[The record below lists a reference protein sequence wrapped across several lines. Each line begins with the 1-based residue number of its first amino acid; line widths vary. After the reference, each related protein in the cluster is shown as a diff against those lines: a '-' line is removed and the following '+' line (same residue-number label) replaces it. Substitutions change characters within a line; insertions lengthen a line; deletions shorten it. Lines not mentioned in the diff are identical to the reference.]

1 VQAAI
6 AVKTPGRV
14 LVPISN
20 WASFG
25 GSKDVIIWLPID
37 MIAQT
42 ITGLVALR
50 KEIISDIYQMMGLSD
65 IMRGATDPQETLG
78 AQQLKTQYGS
88 TRVRDKQQELVRL
101 ARDLVEITSEIIT
114 EKFDPVTMIEMAQ
127 TQLPTSAMKQKTIME
142 LQQNIQ
148 GMVQQQQMQAMQA
161 QQAPPQPGQPP
172 APPQQPQEQ
181 PELQQAITELQ
192 RAQEKPT
199 IEQVLYFLKDNRAKS
214 FVLDIETDSTIER
227 DEAAEKKAR
236 SEFVQV
242 LAQLLP
248 QLAQM
253 IQSEPKTAEFC
264 GELLKFATAP
274 FRAGR
279 SLDSSVDKLV
289 EQMKLKADQPRGD
302 DATTA
307 QNKTMLQIEQLK
319 DQTEKEKIRA
329 DTGIKAAQLKQ
340 QDAHKQQ
347 DLANQRTLK
356 QMELNA
362 KQGDADGKIQVQ
374 NQKAMESREA
384 HQAHMIE
391 KNQDMALNRQKMD
404 LAVQSNNMKR
414 NDLATRANER
424 QMAFQAKQQQGLMK
438 P

>member
-1 VQAAI
+1 
-6 AVKTPGRV
+6 
-14 LVPISN
+14 
-20 WASFG
+20 
-25 GSKDVIIWLPID
+25 
-37 MIAQT
+37 
-42 ITGLVALR
+42 
-50 KEIISDIYQMMGLSD
+50 
-65 IMRGATDPQETLG
+65 
-78 AQQLKTQYGS
+78 
-88 TRVRDKQQELVRL
+88 
-101 ARDLVEITSEIIT
+101 
-114 EKFDPVTMIEMAQ
+114 
-127 TQLPTSAMKQKTIME
+127 
-142 LQQNIQ
+142 
-148 GMVQQQQMQAMQA
+148 MQA

-374 NQKAMESREA
+374 NQKAQESREA